1 MGCVLH
7 MPRRRRVEG
16 AWRMHGLRRGEGAFR
31 GAILRGAV
39 LRGGALRGLGLKGAS
54 LRHSSGS
61 DAVIIVTLAARP
73 CSPAIGDG
81 DLTQTSR
88 QHIDGRRRRGWLR
101 QGWRRRRSGRL
112 RGHQRGRGGGN
123 DRHRFDNHVRALH
136 EYPHASLQLLLG
148 KGRQLLGF
156 VSGDACCVGDSGLNP
171 DAGTLGRIVT
181 TALKATWLGFGLGL
195 GSGSGSGLRLGLGF
209 GFGLGLGLGSGL
221 GLGLRL
227 GLGLGRVREG

>member
-1 MGCVLH
+1 
-7 MPRRRRVEG
+7 MPGRRRVEG

-39 LRGGALRGLGLKGAS
+39 SRAVALRGFLKGAS

-73 CSPAIGDG
+73 CSQAIGDG
-81 DLTQTSR
+81 GLTQPSR
-88 QHIDGRRRRGWLR
+88 QDIDGRRRRGWRR
-101 QGWRRRRSGRL
+101 QGWRSGRL

-181 TALKATWLGFGLGL
+181 TALKATWLGL
-195 GSGSGSGLRLGLGF
+195 
-209 GFGLGLGLGSGL
+209 GLGLGLGAGAGAGS
-221 GLGLRL
+221 RL
-227 GLGLGRVREG
+227 GSGFRSG